1 MKRLISLVS
10 GLLLVAVSLTG
21 CAPASSIVPG
31 SQVSVAQVGLV
42 TTLNRDVVSA
52 SQNKIASDLGALTLQ
67 NFYEIDED
75 GTLVA
80 NKNFGTIKVAKEE
93 PFTLTYTMAKG
104 AKWSDGSS
112 VDATDLALAVIA
124 ARTANF
130 NSMKFGTSLS
140 TAEIV
145 GLPKAGTN
153 TLSIRFPK
161 PIADWKTALNVSVA
175 AHVVGKA
182 AGITGNVATVRAEV
196 INALIGK
203 APEQLVKLGNAYAK
217 SLEPASDISHFL
229 SNGAYSVAAV
239 SAEVIELRAVRDY
252 QGFKSG
258 VAEKVYFKFYAD
270 NASALKAVSTEK
282 ADLYVPLVTLN
293 EPQSDLV
300 TQSQTLDADKF
311 KVLAPTSSMS
321 QQFVLNLSQ
330 GAFADKTY
338 QNEATAQI
346 LRQAFMHIVPKARAY
361 DFASMTQV
369 ITKSDS
375 FVYSSSSKNYLAVA
389 GSNGSAD
396 YLLQDVEKA
405 SELIKTAKLAYKPR
419 VRVLFDTDN
428 PAAVAEWTLLS
439 DHASEAGFRLT
450 NVSSSDPS
458 ARYKSNLYEVYLGAQ
473 PLIGVGAGSVQQLLS
488 GPIKMPEAQFEE
500 LTKGVTSATA
510 KTIDSELQTL
520 DQKLFELGIGLP
532 MYQLPTL
539 LIYNQRI
546 KGLVADPHA
555 TNSTWGYWTWQVSA
569 DK

>member
-1 MKRLISLVS
+1 LKRLISLVT
-10 GLLLVAVSLTG
+10 GLLMVAVSLTA

-31 SQVSVAQVGLV
+31 SQVSVAQVGQI

-52 SQNKIASDLGALTLQ
+52 SQNKIASDLGVLTLQ
-67 NFYEIDED
+67 NFYEVDED

-80 NKNFGTIKVAKEE
+80 NKNFGTIKVSKDDK
-93 PFTLTYTMAKG
+93 FTLTYTMDKG

-124 ARTANF
+124 AKTANF
-130 NSMKFGTSLS
+130 NSLRFGTSIS
-140 TAEIV
+140 AAEIV

-161 PIADWKTALNVSVA
+161 AIADWKTALNVSVA

-196 INALIGK
+196 INGLTGK
-203 APEQLVKLGNAYAK
+203 SPELLKKLADAYSKA
-217 SLEPASDISHFL
+217 LEPSADISHFL
-229 SNGAYSVAAV
+229 SNGAYSIAAV
-239 SAEVIELRAVRDY
+239 TAEDIELRAVRDY
-252 QGFKSG
+252 QGFQSG
-258 VAEKVYFKFYAD
+258 VAEKIYFKFYAD
-270 NASALKAVSTEK
+270 NASALKAVSIEK

-300 TQSQTLDADKF
+300 TQSQTLDAEKF

-330 GAFADKTY
+330 GAFADATY
-338 QNEATAQI
+338 KDPATAKI
-346 LRQAFMHIVPKARAY
+346 LRQAFMHIVPKTRAY

-375 FVYSSSSKNYLAVA
+375 FVYSSTSKNYLAVA
-389 GSNGSAD
+389 GSNGSANF
-396 YLLQDVEKA
+396 LLQDAEKA
-405 SELIKTAKLAYKPR
+405 GELIKTAKLNYKPR

-450 NVSSSDPS
+450 NVSSADPS

-473 PLIGVGAGSVQQLLS
+473 PLIGVGVGSVQQLLS

-510 KTIDSELQTL
+510 KTIDAELQTL

-532 MYQLPTL
+532 MYEMPTL